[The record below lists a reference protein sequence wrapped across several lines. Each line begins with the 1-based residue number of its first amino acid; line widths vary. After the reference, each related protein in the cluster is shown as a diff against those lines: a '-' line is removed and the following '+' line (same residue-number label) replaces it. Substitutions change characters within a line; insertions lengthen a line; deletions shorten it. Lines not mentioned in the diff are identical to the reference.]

1 MSVRNVITSFLALSF
16 LAFLVGC
23 GSSNSTPIGQPPP
36 SGSFSNSNLNG
47 TYVFSVLGIDAGG
60 NAYTLLGQF
69 TANGNRG
76 ITAGVVDI
84 NDTGFAANNP
94 AIAPLA
100 NSPIRTTGS
109 SYSVGADGRGTATLV
124 VPANPLGGTILL
136 DFVLQNSFHGF
147 VTEYDTLA
155 SGSGTLDQQ
164 TANTTPNGSYAFSF
178 SGGASESFATVGN
191 FTLSGGTISGLE
203 DFNSGGAPYTAETLS
218 GNLTLGPSLTPS
230 TLLSTT
236 TFAITYD
243 VFAIDASHL
252 KFIEMD
258 AQGTAVGDAFSQT
271 STSWPTGTTTFAFTL
286 GGFLPGGTAF
296 AAGGFMVTDGSGNI
310 TNASNEDFNEGN
322 ITAST
327 APIPFLGSY
336 AAGGSGR
343 FVLDN
348 LSGNGFIG
356 GTEYAAYPS
365 NGGLLLLEIDGT
377 LGIEVGAAYSQ
388 TSTSAV
394 ATSQGYGLNLSGIN
408 LGAATGSEVEVD
420 DIAEFAIGSGA
431 SCGGQSGVTMI
442 GLIDENF
449 TPGGGPIGPQ
459 PLCATYVAPDA
470 NGRST
475 LTSAVAN
482 GTLNGGFILTF
493 YPIDGT
499 TFPFIES
506 DGGQVST
513 GVFVEQNAAATTPAA
528 IHSDR
533 FVALPL
539 VMPHAASLKNNK
551 KISR

>member
-1 MSVRNVITSFLALSF
+1 MSARHVFTSFLAISS
-16 LAFLVGC
+16 LAFLAGC
-23 GSSNSTPIGQPPP
+23 GSSNNTPIGQPPP

-47 TYVFSVLGIDAGG
+47 TYVFSVLGIDQNG

-76 ITAGVVDI
+76 ITGGVVDI
-84 NDTGFAANNP
+84 NDTGFAINNP
-94 AIAPLA
+94 VIAPLA
-100 NSPIRTTGS
+100 NSPISTAGS
-109 SYSVGADGRGTATLV
+109 SYSVGADGRGTVTLV
-124 VPANPLGGTILL
+124 IPANPLGSTILL
-136 DFVLQNSFHGF
+136 DFVLQNSFHGL
-147 VTEYDTLA
+147 VTEYDPLA

-164 TANTTPNGSYAFSF
+164 TSGTTPNGSYAFSF

-191 FTLSGGTISGLE
+191 FTVSGNSVSGLE
-203 DFNSGGAPYTAETLS
+203 DFNSNGVPYTAETLS
-218 GNLTLGPSLTPS
+218 GNLTLGPSSTPS
-230 TLLSTT
+230 TVLSTS
-236 TFAITYD
+236 TFSLTYD

-258 AQGTAVGDAFSQT
+258 PNGIAVGDAFSQS
-271 STSWPTGTTTFAFTL
+271 STSMPTGTLAFTL
-286 GGFLPGGTAF
+286 GGFVPGGLAF

-310 TNASNEDFNEGN
+310 TNASTEDFNEAN
-322 ITAST
+322 TSASSV
-327 APIPFLGSY
+327 PVPFSGSY

-348 LSGNGFIG
+348 FNGFIG

-388 TSTSAV
+388 TSSSAV

-408 LGAATGSEVEVD
+408 LGAATGSEQEVD
-420 DIAEFAIGSGA
+420 DIGEFAIGGGA
-431 SCGGQSGVTMI
+431 SCGGQSGVTMV

-449 TPGGGPIGPQ
+449 SPAGSPIGPQ
-459 PLCATYVAPDA
+459 ALCATYTAPDA
-470 NGRST
+470 NGRSV
-475 LTSAVAN
+475 LTSTGAN

-513 GVFVEQNAAATTPAA
+513 GVFVEQNAAATTPATK
-528 IHSDR
+528 HSDR
-533 FVALPL
+533 FVVLPL
-539 VMPHAASLKNNK
+539 VRPHPASLK
-551 KISR
+551 SRKTTR